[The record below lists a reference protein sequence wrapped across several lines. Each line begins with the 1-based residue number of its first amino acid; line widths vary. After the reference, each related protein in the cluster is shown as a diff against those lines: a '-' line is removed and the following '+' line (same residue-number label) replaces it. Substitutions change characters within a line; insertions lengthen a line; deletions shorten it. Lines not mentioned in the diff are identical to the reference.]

1 MSHNIREIYTK
12 AIVAKGKKLSRITYN
27 FTLNHFPD
35 DILGCWIT
43 NHHYEAAI
51 KNKIPKMIGTFDV
64 HIWYSYHDEM
74 DSIVEK
80 HQVTYIDDMQVTK
93 KEDREFESSDQV
105 KGRCLNKPK
114 CLSASHN
121 GKDVT
126 MEIEKEMQIE
136 ILKRLIISSNTLNLD
151 DKSYA
156 NELKE
161 SGISEASIN
170 ALRKAVIPD
179 KRWWREQNSVVPIN
193 VRSGCWQVAP
203 ADCRKLVKT

>member
-43 NHHYEAAI
+43 NHHYEAVI

-74 DSIVEK
+74 ESIVEK

-136 ILKRLIISSNTLNLD
+136 ISGETCIKVEVKDEEEIWD
-151 DKSYA
+151 DLEDIEINPHFIKS
-156 NELKE
+156 
-161 SGISEASIN
+161 
-170 ALRKAVIPD
+170 
-179 KRWWREQNSVVPIN
+179 
-193 VRSGCWQVAP
+193 
-203 ADCRKLVKT
+203 